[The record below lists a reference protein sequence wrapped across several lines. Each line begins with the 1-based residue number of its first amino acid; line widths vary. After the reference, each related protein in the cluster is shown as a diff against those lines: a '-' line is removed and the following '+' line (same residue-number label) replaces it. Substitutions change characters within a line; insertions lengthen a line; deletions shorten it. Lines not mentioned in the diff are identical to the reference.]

1 MCVFYFS
8 VWVLESRHCSATYQN
23 HSSVKYCPYLCVS
36 LLILCT
42 CTVCVHYVSCSLIHM
57 YMYSSFTS
65 PMPVHFSYFLMSC
78 FTCDSLY
85 FVWVSP
91 TFIYFLITFNSI
103 IVAYFKDDIKCHFA
117 ASMTSGLFTTI
128 ASMPVDISKTRCC
141 ALYTFLVAL
150 MNPCGMV
157 QCCCYNVESHSP
169 HCACYTLIFCVLG
182 SFLHPWPVLSFCV
195 TKSL

>member
-1 MCVFYFS
+1 MVYTFKYYIQWNSLFRYS
-8 VWVLESRHCSATYQN
+8 IIPLFHYSTFCSI
-23 HSSVKYCPYLCVS
+23 P
-36 LLILCT
+36 
-42 CTVCVHYVSCSLIHM
+42 M

-103 IVAYFKDDIKCHFA
+103 LIAYFKDDIKCHFA

-150 MNPCGMV
+150 MNPYGMV